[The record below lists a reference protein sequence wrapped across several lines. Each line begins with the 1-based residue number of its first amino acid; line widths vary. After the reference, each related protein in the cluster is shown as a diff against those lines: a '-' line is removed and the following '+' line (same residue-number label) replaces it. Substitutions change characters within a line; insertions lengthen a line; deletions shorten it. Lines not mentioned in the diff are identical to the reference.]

1 MSGPVQVTT
10 AETNGTTEP
19 DAAPAGSV
27 LAHLRERAARARATR
42 HLDLAVGGAFGD
54 MLVVRYRGLPV
65 AELERFS
72 ELQGN
77 VGNLSLAIDMMVSCA
92 TTVLWREDGV
102 ETDLACSLGSE
113 LWELLGWEL
122 PVGLELGDLSPRMVV
137 DALWHERGMALGAH
151 VGELVAWQTEEEGP
165 EPGESSAPTT

>member
-1 MSGPVQVTT
+1 MSAPVQVTT
-10 AETNGTTEP
+10 AETNGTAEP
-19 DAAPAGSV
+19 ERAPAGSV
-27 LAHLRERAARARATR
+27 LAHLRERAAKARAER

-54 MLVVRYRGLPV
+54 HLVIRYRGLPV
-65 AELERFS
+65 AELERYA

-92 TTVLWREDGV
+92 STMLWREDGV

-113 LWELLGWEL
+113 LWELLGWEVPL
-122 PVGLELGDLSPRMVV
+122 GLELSDITPRLMV

-151 VGELVAWQTEEEGP
+151 VAELVSWQTEEEGP